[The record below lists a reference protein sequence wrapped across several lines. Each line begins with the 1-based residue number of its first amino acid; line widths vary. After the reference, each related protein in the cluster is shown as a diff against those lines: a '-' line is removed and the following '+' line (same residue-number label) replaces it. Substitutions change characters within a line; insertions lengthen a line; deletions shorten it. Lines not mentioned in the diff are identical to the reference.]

1 MAAYPGVEPGVYG
14 RRRLAAG
21 QKIGEFTLV
30 SEAGGTNALSWKWLI
45 RCRCGKEQKR
55 LENQLIYSGSIS
67 CGCVGK
73 ERRKRTSEAARAAL
87 IGRTFGWL
95 TVTEI
100 IAPGDGNGGAYARF
114 RASCRC
120 GSSTAKEGTLSN
132 LLRGMVSTCCR
143 PTCSSAESDALR
155 LGVLRQLGAGAS
167 HYTAKH
173 RIVARLMAM
182 GLFDGAEWCLTPEG
196 REAIRSGVLPVCT
209 GPGSRRCLAL
219 DKAVPRANRRARD
232 VHDRR

>member
-14 RRRLAAG
+14 RRRLSAG

-73 ERRKRTSEAARAAL
+73 ERRKRTSEATRAAL
-87 IGRTFGWL
+87 IGKTFGWL

-100 IAPGDGNGGAYARF
+100 IAPGDGKGGGYARF
-114 RASCRC
+114 RASCSC
-120 GSSTAKEGTLSN
+120 GASTPKEGVLSN

-143 PTCSSAESDALR
+143 PACTSAESDALR
-155 LGVLRQLGAGAS
+155 LGVLRQLSNGAR
-167 HYTAKH
+167 HYTVQH

-182 GLFDGAEWCLTPEG
+182 GLFDAARWRVTAEG
-196 REAIRSGVLPVCT
+196 REAIRSGVLPV
-209 GPGSRRCLAL
+209 GVGRGVREPLASGGAGLRAKRRTS
-219 DKAVPRANRRARD
+219 D
-232 VHDRR
+232 VHERR